1 MAAAKVTVSLDAN
14 LALEVM
20 VLSGTTNPQDA
31 VEVVLRDYLQRGQRT
46 EARTGDPDDG
56 RRSDDVVPYQPPQG

>member
-20 VLSGTTNPQDA
+20 VLSGIRNPQDA
-31 VEVVLRDYLQRGQRT
+31 VEVILRDYLERGQRT
-46 EARTGDPDDG
+46 EARTGNPDDG
-56 RRSDDVVPYQPPQG
+56 RRSADVAPYQPPQG